1 MQRWRSRL
9 GSISI
14 SRKGATTSSL
24 DDHLSPPLSAI
35 VLFAYVCLCKL
46 QRTQHLGH
54 SEPHV
59 SLCFLFHTPNEGDS

>member
-35 VLFAYVCLCKL
+35 VECAGRA
-46 QRTQHLGH
+46 QRERQHKIVE
-54 SEPHV
+54 SEEWRKNGIGE
-59 SLCFLFHTPNEGDS
+59 SIMQ